1 MKKDFFKDSKI
12 KFPAYE
18 PWISSE
24 DKKIVNKTLAQSML
38 TLGPRLEKFE
48 ADFCKYSQAKYA
60 IAVSNCTAALHL
72 SLKALGIKK
81 DDEVIV
87 PDLTFVA
94 DANAVLACNAKPVI
108 VDINKENFFLSI
120 PNIKKNITKKT
131 KAIIPVHIYG
141 QVCNID
147 EILDVAHDNNLKV
160 IEDCA
165 HAIGTFH
172 NSKHVGNLG
181 NTGCFSFYPTKN
193 ITTAEGGMVTTDS
206 KELWSRMW
214 SYKDH
219 GKSYDAVYN
228 TEHPPGF
235 RWLHES
241 FGTNWRMT
249 EMQAA
254 IGRIQIAR
262 MPEWTE
268 TRQRYGSML
277 DEVGKKYECI
287 RTVNVPEY
295 IEHAEYK
302 HYFFVKPEFLKDGWT
317 RDKIV
322 EAMSELK
329 VPCMQGSCSEVYLE
343 KAFDNTPWRPRERL
357 PRAKELGET
366 SLMMLVHPTLR
377 SDEMLKMCEA
387 LDSVL
392 SVASK

>member
-147 EILDVAHDNNLKV
+147 EILDVARDNNLKV

-193 ITTAEGGMVTTDS
+193 ITTAEGGMVITNS
-206 KELWSRMW
+206 KKIAEKIRQLRSHGMTKSLKSRYSSKYPWIFDIVEPGYNYRMDEIRAALGITQLKRIKKINELRKNASFYYHKNLQNIPGIILPDMVNDKSHSYHLYTIRVTKSFKLSRNQLFKKL
-214 SYKDH
+214 KDN
-219 GKSYDAVYN
+219 G
-228 TEHPPGF
+228 
-235 RWLHES
+235 
-241 FGTNWRMT
+241 
-249 EMQAA
+249 
-254 IGRIQIAR
+254 
-262 MPEWTE
+262 
-268 TRQRYGSML
+268 
-277 DEVGKKYECI
+277 I
-287 RTVNVPEY
+287 RTTVYWMPIHEYTAFRKFAKSSNIVNTAKIYDQILALPLFPN
-295 IEHAEYK
+295 ISKK
-302 HYFFVKPEFLKDGWT
+302 H
-317 RDKIV
+317 
-322 EAMSELK
+322 
-329 VPCMQGSCSEVYLE
+329 Q
-343 KAFDNTPWRPRERL
+343 
-357 PRAKELGET
+357 
-366 SLMMLVHPTLR
+366 
-377 SDEMLKMCEA
+377 
-387 LDSVL
+387 DSVIKVIK
-392 SVASK
+392 SS